1 MSWESIL
8 KRKGS
13 MGVDRSPRQ
22 RAGQLRLA
30 IARKRKEIAVMEK
43 ILAGLPSHTSYK
55 SPKVGVKTLQP
66 KTSRQEMEALLDKK
80 LQGLITEEEFQAEK
94 KKLGE

>member
-1 MSWESIL
+1 MTWESIL

-13 MGVDRSPRQ
+13 MGIGRSPRQ
-22 RAGQLRLA
+22 RAAQLRLA
-30 IARKRKEIAVMEK
+30 IAQKRKQIATMEK

-55 SPKVGVKTLQP
+55 SPKAGVKTLQP
-66 KTSRQEMEALLDKK
+66 TSSRKEMEALLDKK